1 MSRFGR
7 EGAFF
12 ILFSVV
18 SVGGCEKEAT
28 KTGSLAGQGGGGG
41 KVAGENKHAHVVCIA
56 KPDEK
61 AWRFCECMEI

>member
-1 MSRFGR
+1 M
-7 EGAFF
+7 
-12 ILFSVV
+12 V

-61 AWRFCECMEI
+61 AWRFCECMAI